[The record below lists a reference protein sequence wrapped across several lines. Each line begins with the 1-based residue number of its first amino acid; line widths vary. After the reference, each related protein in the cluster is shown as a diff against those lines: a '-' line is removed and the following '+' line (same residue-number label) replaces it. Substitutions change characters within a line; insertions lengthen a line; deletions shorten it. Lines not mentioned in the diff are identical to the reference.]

1 MIVYKDNQE
10 TETNT
15 VALNSGGNY
24 FYVISTAEL
33 ACLDNEPEIKA
44 RIAEG
49 FNPDDCTSKYECYDG
64 HDMLYINIPPE
75 LQDDNSFRF
84 MGAYISANDVVC
96 VYEEWDDRPY
106 LTNVIRQGM
115 SKGMSAKKAV
125 LSVIDDITRDD
136 FSVLGKIEDEIG
148 DIEDRVSA
156 GDVETGVDDI
166 SALRRKIQPMKRF
179 FEHLLDAIEDLH
191 ENENELFLDTDLK
204 YASRIYGRVD
214 RLYRNVINLRDYIT
228 QVREAYQ
235 SQIDIGLNNVMK
247 TFTVITAIFLP
258 LTLLAGWY
266 GMNLIMPEFDWR
278 YGYGFVILLSL
289 VIIAVCLIIF
299 KKKKWY

>member
-1 MIVYKDNQE
+1 
-10 TETNT
+10 
-15 VALNSGGNY
+15 VAFGSGENY
-24 FYVISTAEL
+24 FYVLDTSEL
-33 ACLDNEPEIKA
+33 DLLDSVPEIKV

-49 FNPDDCTSKYECYDG
+49 FNPDDCASKYECYDG
-64 HDMLYINIPPE
+64 HDMFYINIPLE

-84 MGAYISANDVVC
+84 MGAYISATTVLC
-96 VYEEWDDRPY
+96 VYEDWEGHPY

-115 SKGMSAKKAV
+115 SKGISAKKAI
-125 LSVIDDITRDD
+125 LSVIDAITRDD

-156 GDVETGVDDI
+156 GDVVSGVEDI
-166 SALRRKIQPMKRF
+166 STLRRKIQPMKRF

-191 ENENELFLDTDLK
+191 ENENELFLETDLK

-278 YGYGFVILLSL
+278 YGYGFVIGLSI
-289 VIIAVCLIIF
+289 VIITVCLVIF

>member
-1 MIVYKDNQE
+1 MLVYKDNQE
-10 TETNT
+10 VEAKT
-15 VALNSGGNY
+15 VDLSSGGNY
-24 FYVISTAEL
+24 FYILATSEL
-33 ACLDNEPEIKA
+33 GLLDSVPDIKA
-44 RIAEG
+44 RIADG
-49 FNPDDCTSKYECYDG
+49 FNPDDCASKYECYDG
-64 HDMLYINIPPE
+64 HDMFYINIPPE

-84 MGAYISANDVVC
+84 MGAYISANTVLC
-96 VYEEWDDRPY
+96 VYEEWEDHPY
-106 LTNVIRQGM
+106 LLGIIRQSMG
-115 SKGMSAKKAV
+115 KGMTAKKAV
-125 LSVIDDITRDD
+125 LSVIDDMTRDD
-136 FSVLGKIEDEIG
+136 FSVLGALEDKIED
-148 DIEDRVSA
+148 IEDMVTRDEVVS
-156 GDVETGVDDI
+156 GVEEIT
-166 SALRRKIQPMKRF
+166 ALRRKIQPMKRF

-191 ENENELFLDTDLK
+191 ENENGLFLDTDLK

-278 YGYGFVILLSL
+278 YGYGFVIFLSIL
-289 VIIAVCLIIF
+289 IITVCLIIF